1 MADAQAKRALEVDLL
16 EDDRKK
22 SKLEKKEERKKEKKE
37 RKAEKKAKKERKEE
51 EAEHWRAQIA
61 NTPQR
66 SQMDSREM
74 ISPPRKETLKTYSE
88 ACSSTSRNIE
98 SMPAGNEDRLQT
110 AENDINTLYKDTD
123 VLFSGM
129 KQMQK
134 QQNYL
139 MQRDNNQAR
148 KEANMQAVIS
158 NWPTQAQE
166 QDRDRIIDWLV
177 GNAQIPPREFQYA
190 SHKVQAD
197 SLSRISTLHFCSIW
211 ATRKFLDST
220 RRIASERNPLP
231 YWQADNTIPKDNA
244 GNTYFLRIKQQ
255 ISTPDR
261 IRSIP
266 LKAFLQVINDSPNC
280 EYSGRTRDLYKNWSA
295 NTIATENGNLMKCI
309 FNDAEGT
316 VKMLIR
322 DDLFAMVEKDS
333 AQAWKKV
340 TTKNADEEFSN
351 MKGKGKGKGKGPTS
365 RGIQDYLY
373 NVHLVKVSPNETD
386 FDEEDL

>member
-1 MADAQAKRALEVDLL
+1 MV
-16 EDDRKK
+16 
-22 SKLEKKEERKKEKKE
+22 
-37 RKAEKKAKKERKEE
+37 
-51 EAEHWRAQIA
+51 
-61 NTPQR
+61 
-66 SQMDSREM
+66 
-74 ISPPRKETLKTYSE
+74 SPPRKETIKTYSE
-88 ACSSTSRNIE
+88 ARSSTSRNIE
-98 SMPAGNEDRLQT
+98 SMPASNEDRLQT
-110 AENDINTLYKDTD
+110 AESDINTLFKDTD

-158 NWPTQAQE
+158 NWTAQAQE

-177 GNAQIPPREFQYA
+177 GNAQIPARELHPIRCRQIHYQE
-190 SHKVQAD
+190 SHY
-197 SLSRISTLHFCSIW
+197 
-211 ATRKFLDST
+211 FLDSA
-220 RRIASERNPLP
+220 RRVASERNPLP
-231 YWQADNTIPKDNA
+231 YWQTDNTIPKDNA
-244 GNTYFLRIKQQ
+244 GNPYFLRIKQQ
-255 ISTPDR
+255 IATPDR

-266 LKAFLQVINDSPNC
+266 MKAFLQVINDSPNC
-280 EYSGRTRDLYKNWSA
+280 EYYGRTRDLYKNWSA

-322 DDLFAMVEKDS
+322 DDLFAMVEKDL

-351 MKGKGKGKGKGPTS
+351 MKGKGRGKGKGPTTGSS

-373 NVHLVKVSPNETD
+373 NVHLVKVSSNEAD
-386 FDEEDL
+386 YDEEDF